1 MNFSLA
7 IDDDLAEELCK
18 FRTNQQCDVDRV
30 EKTLHYYKGYPIFT
44 KNYFNIYYGDRNIQ
58 SNVLQSTSHIDW
70 DSLESVCKS
79 TIYKVILSS
88 QRNVSFPY
96 VSIYDDKIESNFTA
110 TFLKNEPRQKALEHL
125 RSLLES
131 ARCIF
136 IYDLYLANNWAS
148 FISFAQKCFPQ
159 KQLSIFYPKEIDSG
173 GNASYHHIK
182 QEQKLTQQQCGQIIQ
197 AGQSLWSFKP
207 DRNHQSFSNLHD
219 RYLII
224 DNKIEVIFTSGI
236 HHLIN
241 TDKDFTYIVRQLS
254 HK

>member
-1 MNFSLA
+1 MDFSLA

-30 EKTLHYYKGYPIFT
+30 EKTLHYYKGYPLFT
-44 KNYFNIYYGDRNIQ
+44 KSYFKRYYADKNIQ

-70 DSLESVCKS
+70 NSLESVCKS

-110 TFLKNEPRQKALEHL
+110 TFFKNEPRQKALEHL

-159 KQLSIFYPKEIDSG
+159 KQMSIFYPKEIDSNN
-173 GNASYHHIK
+173 NANPKIS
-182 QEQKLTQQQCGQIIQ
+182 KLTQQQCSQIIQ
-197 AGQSLWSFKP
+197 VGQSLWSFKP
-207 DRNHQSFSNLHD
+207 DRNHQIFSNLHD

-254 HK
+254 RK

>member
-1 MNFSLA
+1 MDFSLA

-30 EKTLHYYKGYPIFT
+30 EKTLHYYKGYPLFT
-44 KNYFNIYYGDRNIQ
+44 KSYFKRYYADKSIQ

-70 DSLESVCKS
+70 NSLESVCKS

-110 TFLKNEPRQKALEHL
+110 TFFKNEPRQKALSHL
-125 RSLLES
+125 NDLLSVATEIS
-131 ARCIF
+131 
-136 IYDLYLANNWAS
+136 IYDIHLLKQKWNRK
-148 FISFAQKCFPQ
+148 SFAQFCKLLPPTN
-159 KQLSIFYPKEIDSG
+159 KLTIKYLG
-173 GNASYHHIK
+173 GNTNSKVCKIMERYVCKMYPNWHWVVQNYIK
-182 QEQKLTQQQCGQIIQ
+182 KEG
-197 AGQSLWSFKP
+197 AYA
-207 DRNHQSFSNLHD
+207 HD

-241 TDKDFTYIVRQLS
+241 TDKDFTYIVRQY
-254 HK
+254 KNN

>member
-7 IDDDLAEELCK
+7 IDDDLAEEICK

-44 KNYFNIYYGDRNIQ
+44 KNYFKRYYGDKNIQ
-58 SNVLQSTSHIDW
+58 SNVLQSISHIDW
-70 DSLESVCKS
+70 NSLESVCKS

-110 TFLKNEPRQKALEHL
+110 TFFKNEPRQKALEHL

-159 KQLSIFYPKEIDSG
+159 KQLSIFYPKEIDSSN
-173 GNASYHHIK
+173 NANPNIA
-182 QEQKLTQQQCGQIIQ
+182 KLTQQQCVQITQ
-197 AGQSLWSFKP
+197 NGKGLWKFSV
-207 DRNHQSFSNLHD
+207 DRNHQNFNNLHD